1 MNIIIIVLSKMEINV
16 RVFLYIYIEFCM
28 YIFPPKSFREK
39 KKENWNTFLGAL
51 CVGFMSYESVK
62 IFFFWFTSQIYI
74 EFKIET
80 NKYFIR
86 KEKYS

>member
-1 MNIIIIVLSKMEINV
+1 
-16 RVFLYIYIEFCM
+16 M

-39 KKENWNTFLGAL
+39 KKRKLKYFFGAL

-62 IFFFWFTSQIYI
+62 IFFSFWFTSEIYI